1 MKKIKQFAVLG
12 LGRFGQALVQ
22 TLVENGHDVL
32 CCDKNPEVI
41 SQMSAY
47 ATDIMQADI
56 ADEKALKEMGLNN
69 YDVVIIATGDSL
81 ESAVMATMAAKE
93 MGVETVIAKAKDTK
107 QANVL
112 YKVGADKVV
121 LPERDMGIRLGTSLV
136 TTNVLEY
143 INFSDTYGM
152 AEVAPKSEWVGK
164 TLAGADVR
172 AKTGFNIVAIKRGK
186 EVLVSPSPQEIIGA
200 DDILVIIGTT
210 EKIQNYS

>member
-1 MKKIKQFAVLG
+1 MKKVKQFAVLG

-22 TLVENGHDVL
+22 TLVESGHDVL
-32 CCDKNPEVI
+32 CCDKNPDVVN
-41 SQMSAY
+41 QMSAY
-47 ATDIMQADI
+47 ATDLIQADI

-93 MGVETVIAKAKDTK
+93 MGVHTVIAKAKDIK

-121 LPERDMGIRLGTSLV
+121 LPERDMGIRLATSLV
-136 TTNVLEY
+136 TSNVLEY
-143 INFSDTYGM
+143 INFSDAYGM
-152 AEVAPKSEWVGK
+152 AEIAPKPEWIGK
-164 TLAGADVR
+164 TLAGSDIR

-186 EVLVSPSPQEIIGA
+186 EVLVSPSPQEVINA
-200 DDILVIIGTT
+200 DDVLVVIGTT
-210 EKIQNYS
+210 DKIQSFN